1 VLNLEQK
8 KAIVAE
14 VVEVAT
20 DAQAAFAAEYRGLTV
35 DEMTEL
41 RATAR
46 NAGMYMRVV
55 KNTLA
60 RRAVEDTDFACMQ
73 DAFIGPLILGFTKDD
88 PAAAAK
94 LLRDFTKQ
102 HEHLVIKA
110 LALSGKRLEV
120 SDLARLADMPT
131 RDQAIS
137 MLMGT
142 MQAPIGKL
150 ATLLN
155 EVPSKLV
162 RTLAAVRD
170 QKEAA

>member
-8 KAIVAE
+8 KDIVAE
-14 VVEVAT
+14 VAEVASS
-20 DAQAAFAAEYRGLTV
+20 AQAAFAAEYRGLTV
-35 DEMTEL
+35 SEMTEL
-41 RATAR
+41 RSNAR
-46 NAGMYMRVV
+46 KAGMYMRVV

-60 RRAVEDTDFACMQ
+60 RRAVEDTDFACLQ
-73 DAFIGPLILGFTKDD
+73 DAFIGPVILGFTRED
-88 PAAAAK
+88 PAVAAK
-94 LLRDFTKQ
+94 LLHDFTKE
-102 HEHLVIKA
+102 HEQLVIKA

-120 SDLARLADMPT
+120 ADLKRLADMPS
-131 RDQAIS
+131 RDDAIA

-142 MQAPIGKL
+142 MQAPVGKL